1 MKPLVW
7 LNSDFILSTNLN
19 AENIFAMNLKI
30 PIVAVLLLLVWE
42 KTVGQERLSQ
52 INSWTWTWAAN
63 DYQILQRVAM
73 LEARQTLLEGT
84 VAEQKAEITN
94 LSKRIEDMKQRTW
107 GSWGE
112 WGQCDFSCNR
122 SVTEGA
128 RVQTRFRNMTA
139 GSVVLQTE
147 TDQRPCNAVQF
158 ADMKQRTW
166 GSWGEWGQ
174 CNFSCKRGVTEGA
187 RVQTRFRN
195 MTVDSVVMQTETD
208 QRPCNS
214 VQFAGC
220 DKSSSADD
228 NYATAFSFTDEIAQA
243 TCTAIRS
250 EGGFVRAVRRTCSN
264 QAVSCE
270 DLCKSLSATCFNAL
284 HVYQPT
290 NVLGR
295 TETGKA
301 GLKTYR
307 YNSCSGSKCGPNFC
321 CCTGDYTK

>member
-1 MKPLVW
+1 MFSLFTIRCCSAYINIEQSANMSKHIILATFINALVLTVAKEPFCPVCARYEYDEKLLEMALGVTLKEIKGTNAKVLSTLADIEENRMA
-7 LNSDFILSTNLN
+7 LNSALEKAKDDIQ
-19 AENIFAMNLKI
+19 KI
-30 PIVAVLLLLVWE
+30 VHE
-42 KTVGQERLSQ
+42 YRQ
-52 INSWTWTWAAN
+52 INKSIS
-63 DYQILQRVAM
+63 ILH
-73 LEARQTLLEGT
+73 
-84 VAEQKAEITN
+84 
-94 LSKRIEDMKQRTW
+94 
-107 GSWGE
+107 
-112 WGQCDFSCNR
+112 
-122 SVTEGA
+122 
-128 RVQTRFRNMTA
+128 
-139 GSVVLQTE
+139 
-147 TDQRPCNAVQF
+147 
-158 ADMKQRTW
+158 DMKQRTW